1 MLTSKQR
8 KYLRGLAHDLKPV
21 VQIGQRGLTEP
32 VARQIDGALDDHELV
47 KVRLTAESPVDRD
60 EAAARLGERLGCD
73 VAGAIGHVLILFR
86 AHPEKPRIRLPESL
100 AAAGAEE
107 T

>member
-21 VQIGQRGLTEP
+21 VQIGQRGLTES
-32 VARQIDGALDDHELV
+32 VARQIDGALEDHELV
-47 KVRLTAESPVDRD
+47 KVRLAAESPIDRD
-60 EAAARLGERLGCD
+60 EAAAQLSERVGCD

-86 AHPEKPRIRLPESL
+86 AHPETPRIRLPESL
-100 AAAGAEE
+100 AATGAEE